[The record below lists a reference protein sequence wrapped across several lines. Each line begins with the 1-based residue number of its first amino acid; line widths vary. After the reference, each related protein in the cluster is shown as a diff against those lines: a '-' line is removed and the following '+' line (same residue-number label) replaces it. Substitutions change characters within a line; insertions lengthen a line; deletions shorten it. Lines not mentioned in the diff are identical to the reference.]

1 MPSLKWMFL
10 TDVHTPRQNLTSNIF
25 LLGMIRA
32 CDVINIFLHKQMPD
46 TWDGWMNQ
54 PLLANSLIRDYVGNV
69 LGLRTHLAWGKLD
82 NGPATSVRS
91 LIQFHQMSEVDR
103 VKQLHLIY
111 GVKAMTTDI
120 SAAFSH
126 TSARLQTMQEH
137 MWFRCLMNDMMLF
150 VKGISAYGCILYFHI
165 QKDNQLQP
173 YTPSKN
179 LLQTWS
185 LCELG

>member
-1 MPSLKWMFL
+1 MPGTEVGKGMLLNQLMQLSPKTGGNWLPFLKWMFL

-82 NGPATSVRS
+82 NVPTSLRS
-91 LIQFHQMSEVDR
+91 LI
-103 VKQLHLIY
+103 HL
-111 GVKAMTTDI
+111 
-120 SAAFSH
+120 
-126 TSARLQTMQEH
+126 
-137 MWFRCLMNDMMLF
+137 
-150 VKGISAYGCILYFHI
+150 
-165 QKDNQLQP
+165 
-173 YTPSKN
+173 
-179 LLQTWS
+179 
-185 LCELG
+185 

>member
-1 MPSLKWMFL
+1 MFL
-10 TDVHTPRQNLTSNIF
+10 TNVQTPRRNRTSNRF
-25 LLGMIRA
+25 LLGIVKA
-32 CDVINIFLHKQMPD
+32 WDAIKTFLHKQMLD
-46 TWDGWMNQ
+46 MWDAWMNQ
-54 PLLANSLIRDYVGNV
+54 LLLANSLVRDFVGNV
-69 LGLRTHLAWGKLD
+69 LGLRTRLAWGKLD

-111 GVKAMTTDI
+111 GAKAMITDI